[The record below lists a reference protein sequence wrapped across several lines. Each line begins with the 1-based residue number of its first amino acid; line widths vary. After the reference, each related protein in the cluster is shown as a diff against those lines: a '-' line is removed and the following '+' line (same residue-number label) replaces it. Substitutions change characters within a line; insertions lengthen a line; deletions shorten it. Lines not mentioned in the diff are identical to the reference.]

1 MERIIAVVVSYNRH
15 ALLAECIN
23 AIRYQ
28 TKKPD
33 AILVV
38 NNGSVDYTSV
48 WLDQQTDII
57 QIYQE
62 NKGSA
67 GGYNTAISWAYEKGY
82 SMIWCMDDD
91 SCPKYDAL
99 ENLLLYKGYELE
111 LLNCAVIN
119 KDNKSTFVSKT
130 KNYSC
135 IEEVKERMI
144 EGVCHPF
151 NGTLIHRSIIEKVG
165 LPQTNFFYWGEERE
179 YFYRIVNKYKI
190 PAKTITHSIV
200 YHPELSHAHKKEW
213 DYQSS
218 WKMYF
223 YIRNRYKVLQSK
235 YRFKIQA
242 FFHYCYFLLAFVKS
256 IVKYQ
261 KQHKF
266 RKMIFML
273 WPIKDAIKNYFE
285 HTPETVI
292 NKMATEYNKPITKI
306 VFAPVKKAILSFFV
320 PPYSDGS
327 KAALMDL

>member
-1 MERIIAVVVSYNRH
+1 MERIIAVVVSHNRH
-15 ALLAECIN
+15 AMLAECIK
-23 AIRYQ
+23 AIRQQ
-28 TKKPD
+28 TRKAD

-62 NKGSA
+62 NLGSA
-67 GGYNTAISWAYEKGY
+67 GGYNTGISWAYEKGY
-82 SMIWCMDDD
+82 NMIWCMDDD
-91 SCPKYDAL
+91 SCPKFDAL
-99 ENLLLYKGYELE
+99 ENLLLYKGFDIE
-111 LLNCAVIN
+111 LLNCAVVNI
-119 KDNKSTFVSKT
+119 DNKSTFVSKT
-130 KNYSC
+130 KHYER
-135 IEEVKERMI
+135 IEEVKERVI

-213 DYQSS
+213 DHQTS

-223 YIRNRYKVLQSK
+223 YLRNRYKVLQSK
-235 YRFKIQA
+235 YKYTAQA
-242 FFHYCYFLLAFVKS
+242 FLHYCYFILAFMKS
-256 IVKYQ
+256 IMVYQ
-261 KQHKF
+261 KKNKA
-266 RKMIFML
+266 RKIVFML
-273 WPIKDAIKNYFE
+273 WPVKDAIKNNFT
-285 HTPETVI
+285 HTPESVMKKLHTQ
-292 NKMATEYNKPITKI
+292 YNKPVSEI
-306 VFAPVKKAILSFFV
+306 VLSHFKKAILSFFV

-327 KAALMDL
+327 KAAMMEL